1 MSPIVSTLAGVAAR
15 GYGGLGASVGVA
27 PSGAYDSIATTT
39 LSTATASVTFSSIPQ
54 TYTHLQL
61 RALVKNT
68 VNYAWGANIQLNGAT
83 NYSRYH
89 RFGEDTSSGSG
100 VIVDSGTATGQTFF
114 TYGATAA
121 TNIFGVAIVDILDY
135 TNTNKYKT
143 LRAFS
148 GWDNNGGG
156 VLFETSSLYATT
168 SAVSSLVI
176 TPTSGNI
183 ATYTQFAL
191 YGIKG

>member
-1 MSPIVSTLAGVAAR
+1 MGGILTALVGSYAAAI
-15 GYGGLGASVGVA
+15 G
-27 PSGAYDSIATTT
+27 DFQSIATTT
-39 LSTATASVTFSSIPQ
+39 VGAGGVSSVTFGSIPS
-54 TYTHLQL
+54 TFTHLQI

-68 VNYAWGANIQLNGAT
+68 VNYAWGANVQLNGAT
-83 NYSRYH
+83 DYSRYH
-89 RFGEDTSSGSG
+89 RLGEDTSSGSG
-100 VIVDSGTATGQTFF
+100 VIADNGTALGQTFF

-135 TNTNKYKT
+135 TSTNKYKT

-156 VLFETSSLYATT
+156 ALFETSSLYATT

-183 ATYTQFAL
+183 AQHSSFAL
-191 YGIKG
+191 YGIKGV

>member
-1 MSPIVSTLAGVAAR
+1 MSPILGVF
-15 GYGGLGASVGVA
+15 AS
-27 PSGAYDSIATTT
+27 SIQNSIANATSYESI
-39 LSTATASVTFSSIPQ
+39 STVTVGSGGTGTITFSSIPA

-61 RALVKNT
+61 RVLVKNT
-68 VNYAWGANIQLNGAT
+68 VNYAWGANVQLNGAT

-89 RFGEDTSSGSG
+89 RLGEDTSSGSG
-100 VIVDSGTATGQTFF
+100 VIADSGTALGQTFF

-121 TNIFGVAIVDILDY
+121 TSIFGVAIVDILDY

-143 LRAFS
+143 LRALS

-156 VLFETSSLYATT
+156 VLFLTSSLYETT

-183 ATYTQFAL
+183 AQYSSFAL